1 MIFGNEIK
9 KLREERKLLQ
19 RNIAT
24 QLDID
29 TPLYSKFE
37 RGERLPKKT
46 QISLI
51 AQILETDERFLR
63 VLWVADKLLKDIDED
78 HEIIKEA
85 VNVVEKELMNIK
97 IKT

>member
-85 VNVVEKELMNIK
+85 VNVVEKELMNK